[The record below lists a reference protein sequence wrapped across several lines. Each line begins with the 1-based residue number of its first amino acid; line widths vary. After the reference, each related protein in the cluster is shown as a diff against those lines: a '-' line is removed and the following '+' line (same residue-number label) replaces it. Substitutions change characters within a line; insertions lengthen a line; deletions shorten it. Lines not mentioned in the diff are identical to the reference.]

1 MYKAVAQ
8 AETSTTGTAQEGHD
22 SALISEPLYT
32 WGVSAPNGRPTP
44 FVRRCKKLHAYREVI
59 FCLCTPTKCVYQ
71 SQHLAR
77 ENRIIKFLTV
87 GFKILFTLQKVQKIK
102 KTLQRNVFSLLP
114 APILVKGTLHQLL
127 IYLMHFIFCQQTGS
141 RYLAFLYCCTL
152 EYICSGDIVNSL
164 RIVRKIKFLKLPVL
178 LLN

>member
-32 WGVSAPNGRPTP
+32 WGVSAPNGRPIP

-77 ENRIIKFLTV
+77 EKRIIKFLTV

-114 APILVKGTLHQLL
+114 APILVKGILHQLL

-152 EYICSGDIVNSL
+152 EYICSQRHSE
-164 RIVRKIKFLKLPVL
+164 
-178 LLN
+178 